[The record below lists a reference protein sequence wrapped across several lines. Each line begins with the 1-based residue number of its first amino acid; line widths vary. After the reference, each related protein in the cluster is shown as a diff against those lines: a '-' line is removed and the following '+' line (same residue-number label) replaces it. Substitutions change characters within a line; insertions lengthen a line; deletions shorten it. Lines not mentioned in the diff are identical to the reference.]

1 MGNTTEG
8 NFTAMIYSRERWEE
22 KILLE
27 ETTLAK
33 RSSLQDSSE
42 HDLYSERERESSRAL
57 ATRTGQATERR
68 ERGRERLSLLGREDS
83 RGGCAMCSQH
93 SL

>member
-22 KILLE
+22 TILLE
-27 ETTLAK
+27 EATLAK
-33 RSSLQDSSE
+33 RSILYDSSE

-68 ERGRERLSLLGREDS
+68 ERGRGSV
-83 RGGCAMCSQH
+83 C
-93 SL
+93 